1 MKTHLTNRAD
11 SLWGG
16 VQLEALP
23 DPESQTNQP
32 AISSEIRDLLGH
44 DVVLLPIPKGE
55 KGPRIKGWHKT
66 TIERMSDASY
76 IEKLNGGGNIG
87 VPLGTA
93 SGGLCTID
101 VDDDAELEKFL
112 LLNPAL
118 QTTLLTRRARG
129 GNLWLRIVGD
139 FPKSY
144 KLGAFG
150 EWRANGNQTVIHG
163 EARDASKAESAAIS
177 YKIVRNTSPATMPFG
192 DIVWPDGLP
201 LPWATLTESDGLT
214 ARLIDAVGQP
224 FSYTKGG
231 QAQTNQM
238 FFVKRFALEHQVL
251 HEPDERDFYSYE
263 ADSGA
268 WVRQTPDA
276 IKSMFADDWQ
286 RFSKEINK
294 PAVLSL
300 RTNGLLDGLT
310 ALLRGE
316 VEKREA
322 FASARRVIHLAN
334 GMLHLNNGGA
344 ELRPFSPDYFSRNP
358 CPFSWNERAECP
370 RFKNELLGSALEP
383 EDISLLQRW
392 CGSLLLGGNPA
403 QRIMLITGTAG
414 GGKSTLVE
422 AIEKMTGPRNVCE
435 LRTAHLDRPF
445 ETSRFVGKT
454 MLTGKDV
461 PGDFLQR
468 PGANLIK
475 ALVGHDL
482 LSPERKNSG
491 KDIQLRGNFGVAI
504 TCNSRLRVKLDS
516 DAGAWL
522 RRIMIVRYEKAK
534 PAHRISNFA
543 DILLD
548 AEGEGILRWMVDGA
562 IMHLAECD
570 AIGDY
575 QLTGAQAG
583 RVDQLMEESDS
594 VRHFVR
600 KCVKA
605 DAESTLTT
613 AEIVA
618 RYVDY
623 CDEANWT
630 PFTSKQVER
639 ALPDLMLELFR
650 SGHGSNILRGD
661 DPKRQKGYPKVAFVE
676 AAA

>member
-1 MKTHLTNRAD
+1 MKSNTAE
-11 SLWGG
+11 SSPG
-16 VQLEALP
+16 VAELKALP
-23 DPESQTNQP
+23 SAESQTHP
-32 AISSEIRDLLGH
+32 PRVSDEIRDLLGH

-55 KGPRIKGWHKT
+55 KGPRVKGWQKT

-76 IEKLNGGGNIG
+76 IEKLNAGGNIG
-87 VPLGTA
+87 VLLGKA
-93 SGGLCTID
+93 SGNLCTID
-101 VDDDAELEKFL
+101 VDSDADLEAFL

-118 QTTLLTRRARG
+118 QTTLRTRRARG
-129 GNLWLRIVGD
+129 GNLWLRIAGE

-144 KLGAFG
+144 KLENFG
-150 EWRANGNQTVIHG
+150 EWRATGNQTVIHG
-163 EARDASKAESAAIS
+163 KALDTSQGETAAIK
-177 YKIVRNTSPATMPFG
+177 YKIIRNVAPITMSFD
-192 DIVWPDGLP
+192 DIAWPDGLA
-201 LPWATLTESDGLT
+201 LPWAAPTEPDDLT
-214 ARLIDAVGQP
+214 ARLIEAVGQP
-224 FSYTKGG
+224 FTYAKGG
-231 QAQTNQM
+231 QPQTNQM

-251 HEPDERDFYSYE
+251 HEPDEREFYTYE
-263 ADSGA
+263 ADTGA
-268 WVRQTPDA
+268 WVRQTPDC
-276 IKSMFADDWQ
+276 IKNIFGDDWQ
-286 RFSKEINK
+286 RFSKETNQ

-322 FASARRVIHLAN
+322 FARARRVIHLAN
-334 GMLHLNNGGA
+334 GMLHLNNRGA
-344 ELRPFSPDYFSRNP
+344 ELRPFSPDYFSRNV
-358 CPFSWNERAECP
+358 CPFSWNESAECP
-370 RFKNELLGSALEP
+370 RFRNELLGSALEP

-403 QRIMLITGTAG
+403 QRLMLIIGTAG

-422 AIEKMTGPRNVCE
+422 IIEKMTGPRNVCE

-516 DAGAWL
+516 DVGAWL
-522 RRIMIVRYEKAK
+522 RRLMIVRYEKPK
-534 PAHRISNFA
+534 PVHRISNFA
-543 DILLD
+543 DVLLE
-548 AEGEGILRWMVDGA
+548 AEAEGILRWMVDGA

-570 AIGDY
+570 ATGDY
-575 QLTGAQAG
+575 QLTGRQAG

-600 KCVKA
+600 KCIKS
-605 DAESTLTT
+605 DAGSTLTT

-618 RYVDY
+618 EYVDY

-650 SGHGSNILRGD
+650 SGHGSNILRGED
-661 DPKRQKGYPKVAFVE
+661 KRQKGYPKVAFVKRE
-676 AAA
+676 RRE